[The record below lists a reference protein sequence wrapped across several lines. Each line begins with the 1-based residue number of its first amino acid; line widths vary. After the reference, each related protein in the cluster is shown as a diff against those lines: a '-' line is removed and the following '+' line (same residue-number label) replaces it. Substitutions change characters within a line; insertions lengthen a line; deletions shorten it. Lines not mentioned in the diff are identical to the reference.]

1 MYASFC
7 SPNNLSNT
15 SFVTQLALFDLDHTL
30 LPCDSD
36 YEWGQFLARIGVVDS
51 EYYARQNERFY
62 QDYKDGKLDIHE
74 FLRFALKPL
83 SEHSRAQ
90 LKEWHDA
97 FMKEVIN
104 GQLRQQAIDLVKRHQ
119 DAGDLCCVITATNS
133 FVTRPIVES
142 FGIEHLIATEP
153 ATADNHPLANYTGEV
168 KGVPNFREGKIQN
181 LHDWL
186 ASQKLSLD
194 TLPYSYFY
202 SDSMNDLP
210 LLEKVSH
217 PVATNPDDR
226 LRNEAKQRNWPILEL
241 FA

>member
-1 MYASFC
+1 M
-7 SPNNLSNT
+7 
-15 SFVTQLALFDLDHTL
+15 TQLALFDLDHTL

-51 EYYARQNERFY
+51 QYYAEQNERFY
-62 QDYKDGKLDIHE
+62 QDYKDGKLNIHE

-97 FMKEVIN
+97 FMSEVIH
-104 GQLRQQAIDLVKRHQ
+104 GQLRRQALDLVKRHQ
-119 DAGDLCCVITATNS
+119 DAGDLCCVVTATNS
-133 FVTRPIVES
+133 FVTRPIVER

-153 ATADNHPLANYTGEV
+153 ATAGDNPLANFTGEI
-168 KGVPNFREGKIQN
+168 KGIPNFREGKIQKV
-181 LHDWL
+181 HDWL
-186 ASQKLSLD
+186 ASQNLALD
-194 TLPYSYFY
+194 QLPRSYFY

-210 LLEKVSH
+210 LLEKVSN
-217 PVATNPDDR
+217 PIATNPDTR
-226 LRNEAKQRNWPILEL
+226 LRSEAAKRNWPILEL

>member
-1 MYASFC
+1 
-7 SPNNLSNT
+7 
-15 SFVTQLALFDLDHTL
+15 VTQLALFDLDHTL

-36 YEWGQFLARIGVVDS
+36 YEWGQFLARLGVVDGDD
-51 EYYARQNERFY
+51 YARKNERFY
-62 QDYKDGKLDIHE
+62 QDYKEGKLNIDE

-83 SEHSRAQ
+83 SEHSREQ

-97 FMKEVIN
+97 FMKEVIT
-104 GQLRQQAIDLVKRHQ
+104 GHLRQQAIDLVKRHQ
-119 DAGDLCCVITATNS
+119 DAGDVCCVITATNS

-153 ATADNHPLANYTGEV
+153 ATTANNPLASFTGEV
-168 KGVPNFREGKIQN
+168 QGIPNFREGKIQN

-186 ASQKLSLD
+186 KSKKLALD
-194 TLPYSYFY
+194 TLSRSYFY

-217 PVATNPDDR
+217 PIATNPDDR
-226 LRNEAKQRNWPILEL
+226 LRSEAQKRNWPILEL

>member
-1 MYASFC
+1 M
-7 SPNNLSNT
+7 
-15 SFVTQLALFDLDHTL
+15 TQLALFDLDSTL

-36 YEWGQFLARIGVVDS
+36 YEWGQFLARIGVVDGE
-51 EYYARQNERFY
+51 EYAKKNGRFY
-62 QDYKDGKLDIHE
+62 QDYKDGKLDINA
-74 FLRFALKPL
+74 FLRFSLKPL

-104 GQLRQQAIDLVKRHQ
+104 GQLRQKAIDLVKRHQ

-142 FGIEHLIATEP
+142 FGIQHLVATEP
-153 ATADNHPLANYTGEV
+153 ATVGDNPSANFTGEV
-168 KGVPNFREGKIQN
+168 KGTPNFREGKIQN

-186 ASQKLSLD
+186 ATHQLSFD
-194 TLPYSYFY
+194 KMPRSYFY
-202 SDSMNDLP
+202 SDSINDLP
-210 LLEKVSH
+210 LLEEVSN

-226 LRNEAKQRNWPILEL
+226 LRNEAIKRNWPILEL

>member
-1 MYASFC
+1 M
-7 SPNNLSNT
+7 
-15 SFVTQLALFDLDHTL
+15 TQLALFDLDYTL

-51 EYYARQNERFY
+51 QYYAHENERFY
-62 QDYKDGKLDIHE
+62 QDYKDGKLDIHK

-90 LKEWHDA
+90 LNEWHDA
-97 FMKEVIN
+97 FMNEVIN
-104 GQLRQQAIDLVKRHQ
+104 GQLRQNAIDLVKRHQ
-119 DAGDLCCVITATNS
+119 DAGHLCCVVTATNS

-142 FGIEHLIATEP
+142 FGIAHLIATEP
-153 ATADNHPLANYTGEV
+153 ATVEDNPSANYTGDV
-168 KGVPNFREGKIQN
+168 KGIPNFREGKIQN
-181 LHDWL
+181 VHGWL
-186 ASQKLSLD
+186 AGQNLDLNTLSC
-194 TLPYSYFY
+194 SYFY

-210 LLEKVSH
+210 LLERVSH

-226 LRNEAKQRNWPILEL
+226 LRNEANKRNWPILEL

>member
-1 MYASFC
+1 
-7 SPNNLSNT
+7 
-15 SFVTQLALFDLDHTL
+15 VTQLALFDLDHTL

-51 EYYARQNERFY
+51 KYYATQNERFY
-62 QDYKDGKLDIHE
+62 QDYKEGKLDIHE

-97 FMKEVIN
+97 FMEEVIH
-104 GQLRQQAIDLVKRHQ
+104 GQLRQQALDLVKRHQ
-119 DAGDLCCVITATNS
+119 DQGDICCVITATNS
-133 FVTRPIVES
+133 FVTRPIVER

-153 ATADNHPLANYTGEV
+153 ATTNDVPLANYTGEV
-168 KGVPNFREGKIQN
+168 KGIPNFREGKIQN
-181 LHDWL
+181 LQNWL
-186 ASQKLSLD
+186 ASQNLSLSQ
-194 TLPYSYFY
+194 LPYSYFY

-210 LLEKVSH
+210 LLEQVSH

-226 LRNEAKQRNWPILEL
+226 LRHEAKQRGWPVLEL

>member
-1 MYASFC
+1 M
-7 SPNNLSNT
+7 
-15 SFVTQLALFDLDHTL
+15 TQLALFDLDNTL

-51 EYYARQNERFY
+51 QYYAAQNERFY
-62 QDYKDGKLDIHE
+62 QDYKAGRLDIHE

-97 FMKEVIN
+97 FMNEVIH
-104 GQLRQQAIDLVKRHQ
+104 GQLRQQALDLVKRHQ
-119 DAGDLCCVITATNS
+119 DAGDLCCVVTATNS
-133 FVTRPIVES
+133 FVTRPIVER

-153 ATADNHPLANYTGEV
+153 ATTGDNPLANFTGEV
-168 KGVPNFREGKIQN
+168 KGIPNFREGKIQRV
-181 LHDWL
+181 HDWL
-186 ASQKLSLD
+186 ASQNLALDQLSR
-194 TLPYSYFY
+194 SYFY

-210 LLEKVSH
+210 LLEKVSN
-217 PVATNPDDR
+217 PVATNPDKH
-226 LRNEAKQRNWPILEL
+226 LRSEAAKRNWPILEL

>member
-1 MYASFC
+1 
-7 SPNNLSNT
+7 
-15 SFVTQLALFDLDHTL
+15 VTQLALFDLDSTL

-51 EYYARQNERFY
+51 EDYARKNERFY
-62 QDYKDGKLDIHE
+62 QDYKEGKLDIHE
-74 FLRFALKPL
+74 FLRFSLKPL

-90 LKEWHDA
+90 LKEWHDV
-97 FMKEVIN
+97 FMREVIKD
-104 GQLRQQAIDLVKRHQ
+104 QLHPKAIDLVKRHQ

-133 FVTRPIVES
+133 FVTRPIIES

-153 ATADNHPLANYTGEV
+153 ATLEDHPLADFTGEV
-168 KGVPNFREGKIQN
+168 KGVPNFREGKILN
-181 LHDWL
+181 LHNWL
-186 ASQKLSLD
+186 ATQKLTLD
-194 TLPYSYFY
+194 DLPYSYFY
-202 SDSMNDLP
+202 SDSINDLP

>member
-1 MYASFC
+1 M
-7 SPNNLSNT
+7 
-15 SFVTQLALFDLDHTL
+15 TQLALFDLDHTL

-51 EYYARQNERFY
+51 ADYARQNDRFY
-62 QDYKDGKLDIHE
+62 QNYKDGTLDIHE

-83 SEHSRAQ
+83 SQHSRAQ
-90 LKEWHDA
+90 LKEWHDQ
-97 FMKEVIN
+97 FMEEVIH
-104 GQLRQQAIDLVKRHQ
+104 GQLRQKAIDLVKQHQ
-119 DAGDLCCVITATNS
+119 DAGDLCCVVTATNS

-153 ATADNHPLANYTGEV
+153 ATSSESPLANFTGEV
-168 KGVPNFREGKIQN
+168 KGIPNFREGKIQN
-181 LHDWL
+181 VQDWL
-186 ASQKLSLD
+186 AKQKLALGA
-194 TLPYSYFY
+194 LPQSYFY

-210 LLEKVSH
+210 LMEQVSH

-226 LRNEAKQRNWPILEL
+226 LRSEAQKRNWPILEL

>member
-1 MYASFC
+1 M
-7 SPNNLSNT
+7 
-15 SFVTQLALFDLDHTL
+15 TQLALFDLDHTL

-51 EYYARQNERFY
+51 ADYARQNDRFY
-62 QDYKDGKLDIHE
+62 QNYKDGTLDIHE

-83 SEHSRAQ
+83 SQHSRAQ
-90 LKEWHDA
+90 LKEWHDQ
-97 FMKEVIN
+97 FMEEVIH
-104 GQLRQQAIDLVKRHQ
+104 GQLRQKAIDLVKQHQ
-119 DAGDLCCVITATNS
+119 DAGDLCCVVTATNS

-153 ATADNHPLANYTGEV
+153 ATSSESPLANFTGEV
-168 KGVPNFREGKIQN
+168 KGIPNFREGKIQN
-181 LHDWL
+181 VQDWL
-186 ASQKLSLD
+186 AKQNLALGA
-194 TLPYSYFY
+194 LPRSYFY

-210 LLEKVSH
+210 LMEQVSH

-226 LRNEAKQRNWPILEL
+226 LRTEAQKRNWPILEL

>member
-1 MYASFC
+1 
-7 SPNNLSNT
+7 
-15 SFVTQLALFDLDHTL
+15 VTQLALFDLDYTL

-51 EYYARQNERFY
+51 EHYAKQNERFY
-62 QDYKDGKLDIHE
+62 QDYKDGKLDIHA

-90 LKEWHDA
+90 LKDWHDA
-97 FMKEVIN
+97 FMKEVIH
-104 GQLRQQAIDLVKRHQ
+104 GQLLQPALDLVKRHQ

-153 ATADNHPLANYTGEV
+153 ATIDNDPLANYTGQV
-168 KGVPNFREGKIQN
+168 KGIPNFREGKVRN

-186 ASQKLSLD
+186 TTQNLSFNQM
-194 TLPYSYFY
+194 PHSYFY
-202 SDSMNDLP
+202 SDSMNDMP
-210 LLEKVSH
+210 LLEEVSN
-217 PVATNPDDR
+217 PVATNPDER
-226 LRNEAKQRNWPILEL
+226 LRNEAHLRHWPILEL

>member
-1 MYASFC
+1 M
-7 SPNNLSNT
+7 
-15 SFVTQLALFDLDHTL
+15 TQLALFDLDHTL

-51 EYYARQNERFY
+51 EYYAKQNERFY
-62 QDYKDGKLDIHE
+62 QDYKEGKLDIHE

-97 FMKEVIN
+97 FMEEVIH
-104 GQLRQQAIDLVKRHQ
+104 GQLRQEAIDLVKRHQ

-142 FGIEHLIATEP
+142 FGIQHLIATEP
-153 ATADNHPLANYTGEV
+153 ATIENDPLGNYTGEV
-168 KGVPNFREGKIQN
+168 KGTPNFRAGKIQN

-186 ASQKLSLD
+186 AAKNLSFD
-194 TLPYSYFY
+194 KMPRSYFY

-210 LLEKVSH
+210 LLEEVSN
-217 PVATNPDDR
+217 PIATNPDDR
-226 LRNEAKQRNWPILEL
+226 LRHEAHKRNWPILEL

>member
-1 MYASFC
+1 
-7 SPNNLSNT
+7 
-15 SFVTQLALFDLDHTL
+15 VTQLALFDLDHTL

-51 EYYARQNERFY
+51 EYYAKQNERFY

-83 SEHSRAQ
+83 SEHSRDQ
-90 LKEWHDA
+90 LKEWHDQ
-97 FMKEVIN
+97 FMAEVIH
-104 GQLRQQAIDLVKRHQ
+104 GQLRQKALDLVKQHQ
-119 DAGDLCCVITATNS
+119 DSGDICCVVTATNS

-142 FGIEHLIATEP
+142 FGIKHLIATEP
-153 ATADNHPLANYTGEV
+153 ATHENNPLAQYTGDV
-168 KGVPNFREGKIQN
+168 RGIPNFREGKIQN
-181 LHDWL
+181 LQSWL
-186 ASQKLSLD
+186 GSQDLSLD
-194 TLPYSYFY
+194 TLLRSYFY

-226 LRNEAKQRNWPILEL
+226 LRAEANKRNWPILEL

>member
-1 MYASFC
+1 
-7 SPNNLSNT
+7 
-15 SFVTQLALFDLDHTL
+15 VTQLALFDLDHTL

-62 QDYKDGKLDIHE
+62 QDYKEGRLDIHE

-90 LKEWHDA
+90 LKEWHDT
-97 FMKEVIN
+97 FMNEVIN
-104 GQLRQQAIDLVKRHQ
+104 GQLRQQAMQLVKRHQ
-119 DAGDLCCVITATNS
+119 DAGDLCCVVTATNS

-153 ATADNHPLANYTGEV
+153 ATIENNPLADYTGEV
-168 KGVPNFREGKIQN
+168 RGRPNFREGKIQN
-181 LHDWL
+181 LDEWL

-194 TLPYSYFY
+194 TLSRSYFY

-210 LLEKVSH
+210 LLEKVSN

-226 LRNEAKQRNWPILEL
+226 LRHEAIKRKWPILEL

>member
-1 MYASFC
+1 M
-7 SPNNLSNT
+7 
-15 SFVTQLALFDLDHTL
+15 TQLALFDLDHTL

-51 EYYARQNERFY
+51 KYYAQQNERFY
-62 QDYKDGKLDIHE
+62 QDYKDGKLNIQE

-97 FMKEVIN
+97 FMQEVIT
-104 GQLRQQAIDLVKRHQ
+104 GHLRQQAIDLVKRHQ
-119 DAGDLCCVITATNS
+119 DAGDLCCVVTATNS

-142 FGIEHLIATEP
+142 FGIQHLVATEP
-153 ATADNHPLANYTGEV
+153 ATLGDSPVANFTGEV
-168 KGVPNFREGKIQN
+168 KGIPSFREGKIQRV
-181 LHDWL
+181 HDWL
-186 ASQKLSLD
+186 ATQNLVLD
-194 TLPYSYFY
+194 QLPKSYFY

-210 LLEKVSH
+210 LLEKVSN
-217 PVATNPDDR
+217 PVATNPDAR
-226 LRNEAKQRNWPILEL
+226 LRDEALKRHWPILEL

>member
-1 MYASFC
+1 M
-7 SPNNLSNT
+7 
-15 SFVTQLALFDLDHTL
+15 TQLALFDLDHTL

-51 EYYARQNERFY
+51 KYYAQQNERFY
-62 QDYKDGKLDIHE
+62 QDYKDGKLNIQE

-97 FMKEVIN
+97 FMQEVIT
-104 GQLRQQAIDLVKRHQ
+104 GQIRQQALDLVKRHQ
-119 DAGDLCCVITATNS
+119 DAGDLCCVVTATNS

-142 FGIEHLIATEP
+142 FGIEHLVATEP
-153 ATADNHPLANYTGEV
+153 ATAGDSPLAAFTGEV
-168 KGVPNFREGKIQN
+168 KGIPSFREGKIQRV
-181 LHDWL
+181 HDWL
-186 ASQKLSLD
+186 ATQDLALD
-194 TLPYSYFY
+194 QLPQSYFY

-210 LLEKVSH
+210 LLEKVSN
-217 PVATNPDDR
+217 PVATNPDVR
-226 LRNEAKQRNWPILEL
+226 LRDEALKRHWPILEL

>member
-1 MYASFC
+1 M
-7 SPNNLSNT
+7 
-15 SFVTQLALFDLDHTL
+15 TQLALFDLDHTL
-30 LPCDSD
+30 LPIDSD
-36 YEWGQFLARIGVVDS
+36 HEWGRFLVKTGVVDAQ
-51 EYYARQNERFY
+51 YYAAENERFY
-62 QDYKDGKLDIHE
+62 ADYKAGRLDIFA
-74 FLRFALKPL
+74 FLAFALNPL
-83 SEHSRAQ
+83 AEHSREQ
-90 LKEWHDA
+90 LNIWHES
-97 FMKEVIN
+97 FMHEVIRPN
-104 GQLRQQAIDLVKRHQ
+104 LHPNAFDLVKKHQ
-119 DAGDLCCVITATNS
+119 DQGNLCCVVTATNS
-133 FVTRPIVES
+133 FVTRPIVAA

-153 ATADNHPLANYTGEV
+153 ATKGNQPLANYTGEV
-168 KGVPNFREGKIQN
+168 SGIPNFREGKIQN

>member
-1 MYASFC
+1 M
-7 SPNNLSNT
+7 
-15 SFVTQLALFDLDHTL
+15 
-30 LPCDSD
+30 
-36 YEWGQFLARIGVVDS
+36 
-51 EYYARQNERFY
+51 
-62 QDYKDGKLDIHE
+62 
-74 FLRFALKPL
+74 
-83 SEHSRAQ
+83 
-90 LKEWHDA
+90 
-97 FMKEVIN
+97 
-104 GQLRQQAIDLVKRHQ
+104 KRHQ

-153 ATADNHPLANYTGEV
+153 AKSSDHPLASFTGDVE
-168 KGVPNFREGKIQN
+168 GIPNFREGKIQN

-186 ASQKLSLD
+186 ARKNLSLD
-194 TLPYSYFY
+194 SLARSYFY

-226 LRNEAKQRNWPILEL
+226 LRKEAQMRDWPILEL

>member
-1 MYASFC
+1 M
-7 SPNNLSNT
+7 
-15 SFVTQLALFDLDHTL
+15 TQLALFDLDHTL

-62 QDYKDGKLDIHE
+62 QDYKEGKLDIHE

-104 GQLRQQAIDLVKRHQ
+104 GQLRQEALDLVKRHQ
-119 DAGDLCCVITATNS
+119 DAGDVCCVITATNS

-153 ATADNHPLANYTGEV
+153 ATAGNQPFANYTGEV
-168 KGVPNFREGKIQN
+168 SGTPNFREGKIQN

-186 ASQKLSLD
+186 ASQKLSLN

-217 PVATNPDDR
+217 PIATNPDDR

>member
-1 MYASFC
+1 M
-7 SPNNLSNT
+7 
-15 SFVTQLALFDLDHTL
+15 TQLALFDLDHTL

-51 EYYARQNERFY
+51 KYYAQQNERFY
-62 QDYKDGKLDIHE
+62 QDYKDGKLNIQE

-97 FMKEVIN
+97 FMQEVII
-104 GQLRQQAIDLVKRHQ
+104 GHLRQQAIDLVKRHQ
-119 DAGDLCCVITATNS
+119 DAGDLCCVVTATNS

-142 FGIEHLIATEP
+142 FGIQHLVATEP
-153 ATADNHPLANYTGEV
+153 ATLGDSPVANFTGEV
-168 KGVPNFREGKIQN
+168 KGIPSFREGKIQRV
-181 LHDWL
+181 HDWL
-186 ASQKLSLD
+186 ATQNLVLD
-194 TLPYSYFY
+194 QLPKSYFY

-210 LLEKVSH
+210 LLEKVSN
-217 PVATNPDDR
+217 PVATNPDAR
-226 LRNEAKQRNWPILEL
+226 LRDEASKRHWHILEL

>member
-1 MYASFC
+1 
-7 SPNNLSNT
+7 
-15 SFVTQLALFDLDHTL
+15 VTQLALFDLDHTL

-36 YEWGQFLARIGVVDS
+36 YEWGQFLARIGVVDRA
-51 EYYARQNERFY
+51 YYEKQNERFY
-62 QDYKDGKLDIHE
+62 QDYKDGKLNIQE

-83 SEHSRAQ
+83 SEHSREQ

-104 GQLRQQAIDLVKRHQ
+104 GQLRQQALDLVKRHQ

-153 ATADNHPLANYTGEV
+153 ATTTNHPLASFTGEIR
-168 KGVPNFREGKIQN
+168 GIPNFREGKITN
-181 LHDWL
+181 LDHWL
-186 ASQKLSLD
+186 ADRKLMLE
-194 TLPYSYFY
+194 TLPRSYFY

-217 PVATNPDDR
+217 PIATNPDDR
-226 LRNEAKQRNWPILEL
+226 LRKEAQKRNWPILEL